1 MKTLLASSL
10 FAATLLGFSSNA
22 QAQDSCDLTISNM
35 NWASAEVM
43 ASIDKIILEEGYG
56 CTANLVPGDTMPTFA
71 SMTEKEEPDVAPE
84 MWVNQFREQIDKAAE
99 EKRVAFGAEVL
110 SDGGEEGFWIPEYM
124 AKEHPEIKTVADA
137 FDHPELFPSKED
149 PSKGA
154 FYNCPAGWG
163 CQITSAN
170 LFKAYGAG
178 DKGFVLVDTGSAA
191 GLDGSIANAYEKKE
205 PWFGYYWAP
214 TAILGKY
221 PMVKLDFDVKHD
233 PQEWQNCTTV
243 ADCADP
249 KKNAWTKS
257 EVYTIVTPKVEKM
270 TNGVKEY
277 LNTRSWGNDTV
288 NKLLAWKEDN
298 QATGED
304 TAYYFLENN
313 EDIWSKWVSPEAA
326 EKIKDSL

>member
-1 MKTLLASSL
+1 MKHFLASSVI
-10 FAATLLGFSSNA
+10 ATALLGLAPAA
-22 QAQDSCDLTISNM
+22 QAQDSCNVTISNM

-43 ASIDKIILEEGYG
+43 ANIDKIVLKEGYG
-56 CTANLVPGDTMPTFA
+56 CDVTLVPGDTMPTFS
-71 SMTEKEEPDVAPE
+71 SMTEKQEPDVAPE
-84 MWVNQFREQIDKAAE
+84 MWVNQFREQIDKAAD
-99 EKRVAFGAEVL
+99 EKRVFFASEVL
-110 SDGGEEGFWIPEYM
+110 KDGGEEGFWIPKYM
-124 AKEHPEIKTVADA
+124 AEAHPEIKTVEDA
-137 FDHPELFPSKED
+137 FSHPELFPSKED

-170 LFKAYGAG
+170 LFKAYKAG
-178 DKGFVLVDTGSAA
+178 EKGFVLVDTGSAA

-221 PMVKLDFDVKHD
+221 PMVKLDFGVKYD
-233 PQEWQNCTTV
+233 AKEWQSCTTV

-257 EVYTIVTPKVEKM
+257 EVYTIVTPKIEKM

-277 LNTRSWGNDTV
+277 FDTRSWHNETV

-304 TAYYFLENN
+304 TAYHFLENN
-313 EDIWSKWVSPEAA
+313 ADIWTKWVSPEAA
-326 EKIKDSL
+326 KKIKGAL